1 MKTLKEYINE
11 SLLDDDILD
20 NEIALVEAF
29 LDENYKGNF
38 IIKKLG
44 DKYIVDS
51 KGNIE
56 VKNKNI
62 TSLTNG
68 LFEFNHIGRNFY
80 CMGCNSLKTLEG
92 APEEVGGNLNCMN
105 CNSLKDLKGAPE
117 KVGGNFNCTWCNSLK
132 SLRGAPKKVGGD
144 FNCSYCDSL
153 KDLKGAPREVSG
165 DFYCSTC
172 GTQFTEEDVRKVCN
186 VKGAIYV

>member
-1 MKTLKEYINE
+1 MLKEQYTYKYMKTLKEYINE

-20 NEIALVEAF
+20 DEIALIEAF
-29 LDENYKGNF
+29 LEENYKGYF
-38 IIKKLG
+38 VIKKSG
-44 DKYIVDS
+44 NKYIVDS
-51 KGNIE
+51 KKDID

-68 LFEFNHIGRNFY
+68 LFEFG
-80 CMGCNSLKTLEG
+80 
-92 APEEVGGNLNCMN
+92 
-105 CNSLKDLKGAPE
+105 
-117 KVGGNFNCTWCNSLK
+117 KVSGYF
-132 SLRGAPKKVGGD
+132 D
-144 FNCSYCDSL
+144 CSYNDSL